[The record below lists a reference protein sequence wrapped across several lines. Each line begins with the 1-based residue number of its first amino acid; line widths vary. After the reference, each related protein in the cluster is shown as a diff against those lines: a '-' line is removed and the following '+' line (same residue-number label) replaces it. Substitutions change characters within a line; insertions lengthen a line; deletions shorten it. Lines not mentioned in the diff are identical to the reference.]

1 MFFIKYVVLTFFLVH
16 FKNLNIFGFKL
27 LLSGK
32 IGVAGNGRKR
42 KVRIN
47 FGKVSNFTLKYKVSY
62 SLSLV
67 NTFTG
72 VLGLKIFLYYIIE
85 TPL

>member
-1 MFFIKYVVLTFFLVH
+1 MFFIKYVVLTFFLAH

-32 IGVAGNGRKR
+32 VGVAGNGRKR
-42 KVRIN
+42 KVRVN

-85 TPL
+85 TTL